1 MSEPASSPSDTPRP
15 VPEIPDPTK
24 GLRAVYAAVLVLEAI
39 VVGLALLVL
48 PKFGVGATPLGVGLI
63 GGLAVAMVLAS
74 GVQRRPWGLGVALA
88 LQVATIACGL
98 LVPALALVG
107 LIFAAVWAGILLMA
121 RDVRRRYARGE
132 LPAQV
137 AARDAAARAGSTA
150 GRRPS
155 GDGRG
160 RATAVARPG
169 CRTSESCR
177 AVAP

>member
-1 MSEPASSPSDTPRP
+1 MSESASSASDTPRGATP
-15 VPEIPDPTK
+15 RFPEIPDPTK

-48 PKFGVGATPLGVGLI
+48 PKFGVGATPLGLGLI

-121 RDVRRRYARGE
+121 RDVRRRYVRGE

-137 AARDAAARAGSTA
+137 AARDAAARAGGA
-150 GRRPS
+150 
-155 GDGRG
+155 D
-160 RATAVARPG
+160 RAAAAEG
-169 CRTSESCR
+169 ESQ
-177 AVAP
+177 P

>member
-1 MSEPASSPSDTPRP
+1 VSEPASSASDTPRGATP
-15 VPEIPDPTK
+15 RSSDIPDPTK
-24 GLRAVYAAVLVLEAI
+24 GLRGVYAAVLVLEAI

-48 PKFGVGATPLGVGLI
+48 PKFGVGATPLGVGVI
-63 GGLAVAMVLAS
+63 GGLAVVMVLAS

-137 AARDAAARAGSTA
+137 AARAAAAGAGVDGGAAERAAAEGE
-150 GRRPS
+150 PQ
-155 GDGRG
+155 
-160 RATAVARPG
+160 P
-169 CRTSESCR
+169 
-177 AVAP
+177 

>member
-1 MSEPASSPSDTPRP
+1 MSEPRP
-15 VPEIPDPTK
+15 VPETPDPTK
-24 GLRAVYAAVLVLEAI
+24 GPRAVYAAVLVLEAI

-48 PKFGVGATPLGVGLI
+48 PKFGAGATPLGVGLI
-63 GGLAVAMVLAS
+63 SGLAVAMVLAA

-107 LIFAAVWAGILLMA
+107 LIFAAVWAGILLMV

-137 AARDAAARAGSTA
+137 AARDAADRAAAEGE
-150 GRRPS
+150 PL
-155 GDGRG
+155 
-160 RATAVARPG
+160 P
-169 CRTSESCR
+169 
-177 AVAP
+177 